1 MSGHA
6 RREPVWLTATQ
17 VKLMQAEAIRV
28 FGGLEGVRD
37 EGLLE
42 SALGKPQHTWKYQE
56 ACTLFDMAAAYG
68 AGIAQN
74 HPFLDGNK
82 RAALLA
88 LRAFLFR
95 NGYHFDPDQ
104 AETVTMMEGL
114 AAGRVDT
121 DTFASWTE
129 KNSKPR

>member
-1 MSGHA
+1 MSTHA
-6 RREPVWLTATQ
+6 GKEPVWLTATQ
-17 VKLMQAEAIRV
+17 VKLMQSEAIRL

-42 SALGKPQHTWKYQE
+42 SALGKPQHVWTYQE
-56 ACTLFDMAAAYG
+56 RCTLFDLAAAYVSG
-68 AGIAQN
+68 TAKN

-88 LRAFLFR
+88 VRAFLFR
-95 NGYHFDPDQ
+95 NGFHFDPVQ
-104 AETVTMMEGL
+104 VETVTMMEGL